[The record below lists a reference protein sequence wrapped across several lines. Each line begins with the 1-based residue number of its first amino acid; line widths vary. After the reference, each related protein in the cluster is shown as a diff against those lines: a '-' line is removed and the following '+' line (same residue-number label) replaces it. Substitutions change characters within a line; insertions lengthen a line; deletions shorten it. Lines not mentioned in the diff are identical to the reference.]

1 MKILAVQRIALAAM
15 AIIASAAQGG
25 AFAQE
30 CRTNYYPCS
39 LNAGGR
45 IDPGNPGC
53 CWSPAAGPPNV
64 CPRNFYKC
72 DLNAGGKVD
81 PAHPDCCWNLH

>member
-15 AIIASAAQGG
+15 AIIASAPQGG

-45 IDPGNPGC
+45 IDPGNPAAAEA
-53 CWSPAAGPPNV
+53 WRRVLQTAVPAISI
-64 CPRNFYKC
+64 
-72 DLNAGGKVD
+72 NAT
-81 PAHPDCCWNLH
+81 